1 MKYLATPL
9 LRLCLITLLITAP
22 PVALAE
28 GFAFSDTQGKTQKL
42 DNYRGKWVLVNIWA
56 TWCSPCLQELPE
68 LISLHKAHKDKD
80 LVVVSIAMD
89 SGDATKVTPFAK
101 KLGINFPVIIWE
113 WQKNAKVDQEVLRYF
128 GDVEAVPSS
137 FLYNPKG
144 KLAAQHLGGGVTRA
158 DIEAY
163 IRQGK

>member
-1 MKYLATPL
+1 MKYLVTPL
-9 LRLCLITLLITAP
+9 LRLCLAALLITTSSIAQ
-22 PVALAE
+22 AE
-28 GFAFSDTQGKTQKL
+28 GFAFVDTQGQSQKL
-42 DNYRGKWVLVNIWA
+42 ENYRGKWVLVNIWA

-80 LVVVSIAMD
+80 LAVVSIAMD
-89 SGDATKVTPFAK
+89 SGDAAKVIPFAK
-101 KLGINFPVIIWE
+101 KMGLNFPVIIWE
-113 WQKNAKVDQEVLRYF
+113 WQKNAKIDQEVMRSF

-144 KLAAQHLGGGVTRA
+144 KLAAQHRGGGITRA